1 MGMLHKGTE
10 AVDHEADVD
19 SEVKEPGPSNMS
31 DIAPNLDGDA
41 PGSSLFNSKSQSS
54 VEKGAHT
61 QDTGT
66 CDEKDDNNE
75 LVISEVI

>member
-41 PGSSLFNSKSQSS
+41 PGSSLFNSR
-54 VEKGAHT
+54 VRVA
-61 QDTGT
+61 
-66 CDEKDDNNE
+66 
-75 LVISEVI
+75 